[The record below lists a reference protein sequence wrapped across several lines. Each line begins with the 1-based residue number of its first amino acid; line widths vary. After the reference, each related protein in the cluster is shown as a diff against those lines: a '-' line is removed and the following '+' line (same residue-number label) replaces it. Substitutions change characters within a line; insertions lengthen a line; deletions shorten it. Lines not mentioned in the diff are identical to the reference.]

1 MFGLK
6 LKTRK
11 EKRGAKKEINDLGWN
26 DIDVEDVSS
35 NQDFDGES
43 DTAYVGPAATETPK
57 KSQTPT
63 STKTPSGGSIPAHG
77 VKNIEVD
84 WAAGEVDIKENPKG
98 KIEWNVKGRTA
109 KYKAYERRGTFRI
122 ELQGE
127 RDPQTG
133 SINYEPEYASL
144 LIPSG
149 IKLSVTVIS
158 ATASIDG
165 ISNKEMSLTTTSGD
179 ASFNDIIT
187 ENLDIQ
193 STSGD
198 ISIRKA
204 QILALDCNSTSG
216 DIEIGNTEV
225 QTLDFHS
232 TSGDGSFSLDY
243 AENIAISTVSGDI
256 FLDLPSVPMGN
267 FDSVSG
273 SLIVNGEYCG
283 EGDEPEIEEADMDI
297 SVDVKTV
304 SGDCQIR
311 TRDS

>member
-11 EKRGAKKEINDLGWN
+11 EKRGPKKELNDLGWN
-26 DIDVEDVSS
+26 DIDIEDASS
-35 NQDFDGES
+35 NQDFDVES
-43 DTAYVGPAATETPK
+43 DTVYVGPVATETPK

-63 STKTPSGGSIPAHG
+63 STKTPSGGSIPARG
-77 VKNIEVD
+77 IKKIEVD
-84 WAAGEVDIKENPKG
+84 WVAGEVDIKENPKG

-109 KYKAYERRGTFRI
+109 KYKAYEHRGTFRI

-149 IKLSVTVIS
+149 IKLSVTVTS
-158 ATASIDG
+158 ATASISG

-179 ASFNDIIT
+179 ASFKDIIA
-187 ENLDIQ
+187 ENLNIQ

-198 ISIRKA
+198 ISISKA
-204 QILALDCNSTSG
+204 QILDLDCNSTSG
-216 DIEIGNTEV
+216 NIEIGNTEV

-243 AENIAISTVSGDI
+243 AESIAISTVSGDI
-256 FLDLPSVPMGN
+256 FLDLPSEPTGN

-273 SLIVNGEYCG
+273 SLIVNGEYWE
-283 EGDEPEIEEADMDI
+283 EGDEHETEEGDI

-304 SGDCQIR
+304 SGDCQIH